1 MFKRNKLALAT
12 GLLGAALGFAV
23 LPTMAE
29 VLPPA
34 TPAVPAAPAAPAPAA
49 VVTTPLAPVA
59 APVAMPTMGGLPD
72 LVALIKQNSAAV
84 VNISVEGKAV
94 SSAYGLGLPDG
105 LELPPELER
114 FFRQLPDGD
123 KGKKRS
129 AQAVGSGF
137 IISADGYIVTN
148 AHVVDDAK
156 TVTVGLGNKRELI
169 AEVIGM
175 DKLSDIA
182 LLKVKAVNL
191 PVVQLGNSDGLD
203 VGQWVFAIGAP
214 FGLDHTATQGIV
226 SALSRSLPDGTYV
239 PFIQTDVAVN
249 PGNSGG
255 PLFDLSGRVVGVN
268 SQIYSQSG
276 GYMGISFA
284 IPINVAKNVVEQ
296 LKAKGQVSRGWLG
309 VAIQD
314 MNQELA
320 TSFNL
325 SQPSGALVSSVERG
339 SPADKAG
346 IQAGDVI
353 IGFGAG
359 EVKSASDLPLL
370 VGNTPVGTSVP
381 VKVLRAGSEKTLDV
395 TVDELADSGDKSSPR
410 VATGEAG
417 QGVLGV
423 VVADLSEAERKANEL
438 KEGGVMIR
446 EVLPDSAADKAG
458 LTTGDIIVSVN
469 NASIASADALKAA
482 VKSAPE
488 GKPLAMLVMQDGKTR
503 FIAISKP

>member
-182 LLKVKAVNL
+182 LLKVKADNL

-296 LKAKGQVSRGWLG
+296 LKAKGQVSRGW
-309 VAIQD
+309 
-314 MNQELA
+314 
-320 TSFNL
+320 
-325 SQPSGALVSSVERG
+325 
-339 SPADKAG
+339 
-346 IQAGDVI
+346 
-353 IGFGAG
+353 
-359 EVKSASDLPLL
+359 
-370 VGNTPVGTSVP
+370 
-381 VKVLRAGSEKTLDV
+381 
-395 TVDELADSGDKSSPR
+395 
-410 VATGEAG
+410 
-417 QGVLGV
+417 
-423 VVADLSEAERKANEL
+423 
-438 KEGGVMIR
+438 
-446 EVLPDSAADKAG
+446 
-458 LTTGDIIVSVN
+458 
-469 NASIASADALKAA
+469 
-482 VKSAPE
+482 
-488 GKPLAMLVMQDGKTR
+488 
-503 FIAISKP
+503 